1 MLLSRFTNGRYKG
14 WIAPALNLPAC
25 LLEEPSSAARLP
37 GSETLLN
44 CRGRKIYRVRLERSG
59 QPAPCFIYLFQNS
72 SLNRSFRRS
81 YAVHIL
87 RMSELL
93 REAGFDT
100 LEVLAAFRPKW
111 QFLNWTSFL
120 VARELQSVQEL
131 PSTGRHVYQ
140 LHTWVD
146 FSNDVATAV
155 AANLAGLHNS
165 RFVHG
170 DLKTRHILA
179 RRNGGGSPP
188 QILFVDLEKTKR
200 MPGSLTRLHDFF
212 AARDLIQLLAS
223 LPTELDGRTMVP
235 NREHFLEQ
243 YFRARRLSQWRQHL
257 IRRLLRLYEPGGAL
271 RQGETLLKSLTGALL
286 AHTSHRSRNGR
297 PHSAMAADA
306 RPPRVKMWTVEPGVL
321 GRKPDTKIED

>member
-1 MLLSRFTNGRYKG
+1 MVLSPFTNGKYKG
-14 WIAPALNLPAC
+14 WIAPSLNLPGG
-25 LLEEPSSAARLP
+25 LLEDPSSAATLP
-37 GSETLLN
+37 GSETLLE
-44 CRGRKIYRVRLERSG
+44 CRGRKIYRVLLENSG
-59 QPAPCFIYLFQNS
+59 QPAPCFIYLFRNG

-93 REAGFDT
+93 RQAGFDT

-146 FSNDVATAV
+146 FSNDVAAAV
-155 AANLAGLHNS
+155 AANLADLHNS

-179 RRNGGGSPP
+179 RQNGAASPP
-188 QILFVDLEKTKR
+188 QIVFVDLEKTKR
-200 MPGSLTRLHDFF
+200 IPGSLTRLHDFF
-212 AARDLIQLLAS
+212 AARDLVQLLAS
-223 LPTELDGRTMVP
+223 LPREVDGRTIVP
-235 NREHFLEQ
+235 NRDHFLEK
-243 YFRARRLSQWRQHL
+243 YFQARRLSPRRQRF
-257 IRRLLRLYEPGGAL
+257 IRRLLRLYEPGGGL
-271 RQGETLLKSLTGALL
+271 RQGETVLKSLTSALL
-286 AHTSHRSRNGR
+286 ARAFHRSRNGR
-297 PHSAMAADA
+297 PDGSVAADA
-306 RPPRVKMWTVEPGVL
+306 RPPRTKVWTVEPGVL
-321 GRKPDTKIED
+321 ARKPDTKIED